1 MSLHLIETNKLSKD
15 FTRGGRSFKAVDDV
29 DFTINEGEFVYIV
42 GRSGS
47 GKTSREIGRASCR
60 ERV

>member
-42 GRSGS
+42 GHSGTRPS
-47 GKTSREIGRASCR
+47 PDEWI
-60 ERV
+60 